1 LLLQS
6 FGIPAIHGGQPGLLL
21 QSFGIPAIHGGQP
34 GLLLQSFGIPAIHG
48 GQMCRHRSST
58 QMLDRWSKPT
68 TRSVGMHPCIPPCG
82 RTACDQI
89 RSRRIGSAQRGE
101 KAHGC
106 AFSPA
111 W

>member
-1 LLLQS
+1 
-6 FGIPAIHGGQPGLLL
+6 LLL

-58 QMLDRWSKPT
+58 QVLDRWSKPT
-68 TRSVGMHPCIPPCG
+68 TAP
-82 RTACDQI
+82 
-89 RSRRIGSAQRGE
+89 SAQRGE

-111 W
+111 Y